1 MEAGHGKG
9 QCDPIGGT
17 AKGKAEQTVKNNK
30 AVIQNARLFSIDDY
44 ETSLSFLS
52 EACNGIKFVDG
63 TMKLHA
69 VFSSTGW
76 GALLVFCQNCFG
88 SPFKPETACDGWR
101 IVDLQW
107 KRNPS
112 ILSSS
117 EKAVEIPE
125 N

>member
-9 QCDPIGGT
+9 QCDPIGET
-17 AKGKAEQTVKNNK
+17 AKGKADQTVKNNK
-30 AVIQNARLFSIDDY
+30 AVIQDARLFSVDDY

-52 EACNGIKFVDG
+52 EACNGIKSVDG

-69 VFSSTGW
+69 VFFLYWVRNTSC
-76 GALLVFCQNCFG
+76 FCQNCFG
-88 SPFKPETACDGWR
+88 SPFKPETTCDAWR
-101 IVDLQW
+101 IVDLQR

>member
-69 VFSSTGW
+69 VFSSTG
-76 GALLVFCQNCFG
+76 
-88 SPFKPETACDGWR
+88 
-101 IVDLQW
+101 
-107 KRNPS
+107 
-112 ILSSS
+112 
-117 EKAVEIPE
+117 
-125 N
+125 